1 MAMLTY
7 VLGGISLTL
16 GLLAAVFWTIVLAHP
31 LGRLRRVTRI
41 RAAGTPAAR
50 HQVGRNLVSS
60 LGLALLGGLIL
71 LRAASDAPGWLA
83 LIVGASLLAWQFGP
97 PLAARVRR
105 A

>member
-1 MAMLTY
+1 MLTY

-41 RAAGTPAAR
+41 RAATSSAAR
-50 HQVGRNLVSS
+50 RRVRRNLASS
-60 LGLALLGGLIL
+60 LGLALLGALVLFSATSLTI
-71 LRAASDAPGWLA
+71 GWLA
-83 LIVGASLLAWQFGP
+83 LGAGVALAVWQFGP